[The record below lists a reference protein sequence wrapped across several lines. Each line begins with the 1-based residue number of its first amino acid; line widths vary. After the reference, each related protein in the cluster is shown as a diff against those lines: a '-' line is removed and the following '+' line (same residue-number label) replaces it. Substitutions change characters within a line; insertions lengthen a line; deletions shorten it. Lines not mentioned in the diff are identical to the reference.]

1 MMQEPEIK
9 RWTAKRKAELIRQI
23 YKGQTTIEEASR
35 EYDLTPSEIER
46 WIDDAEA
53 GMENALKANPKDVA
67 EQYEKQLSDLKEAY
81 GEAMPEVKFLKS
93 CSAISHRPRSSRSVH
108 R

>member
-23 YKGQTTIEEASR
+23 YKGQTSIEEASR

-46 WIDDAEA
+46 WIEDAEA

-67 EQYEKQLSDLKEAY
+67 EQYERQISELTEAY
-81 GEAMPEVKFLKS
+81 GEAMLEVKFLKKLQRHLAS
-93 CSAISHRPRSSRSVH
+93 TEE
-108 R
+108 